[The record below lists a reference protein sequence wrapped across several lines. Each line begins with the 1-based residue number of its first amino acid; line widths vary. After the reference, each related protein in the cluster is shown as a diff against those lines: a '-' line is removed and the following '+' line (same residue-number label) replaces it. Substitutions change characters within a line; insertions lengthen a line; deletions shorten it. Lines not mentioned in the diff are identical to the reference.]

1 MPRLDAYIPEGPGG
15 SRMNPSTSTSTST
28 SVTAAARRQRRVRR
42 LTLALVAWQGLL
54 GAWTYVAPFAFW
66 TDFPFPGSGWLTTL
80 GGFDGHIT
88 RDLGLAWVGLA
99 VVTGWL
105 AHRGPMEGLRVALAT
120 LTATGALHLAYHLTT
135 LDLFSPGDAVA
146 QLVALTAL
154 VVLPALLW
162 KQATTPTRR
171 TR

>member
-1 MPRLDAYIPEGPGG
+1 
-15 SRMNPSTSTSTST
+15 MNPSTATTSPD
-28 SVTAAARRQRRVRR
+28 VTAAARRQHRVRR

-54 GAWTYVAPFAFW
+54 GAWAYVAPFAFW
-66 TDFPFPGSGWLTTL
+66 TDFPFPDSGWLTTL

-88 RDLGLAWVGLA
+88 RDLGLAWIGLS

-105 AHRGPMEGLRVALAT
+105 ARRGSMEGVRVALAT
-120 LTATGALHLAYHLTT
+120 LAVTGTFHLAYHVTT
-135 LDLFSPGDAVA
+135 LDLFSPGDAAA
-146 QLVALTAL
+146 QLVALAAL

-162 KQATTPTRR
+162 NQATTSTRR